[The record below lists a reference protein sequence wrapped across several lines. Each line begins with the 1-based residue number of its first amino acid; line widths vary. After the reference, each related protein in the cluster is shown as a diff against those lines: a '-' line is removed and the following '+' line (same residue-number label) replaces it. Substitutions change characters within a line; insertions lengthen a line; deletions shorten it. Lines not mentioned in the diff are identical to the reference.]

1 MQKKKMK
8 KKIKA
13 QRKLI
18 AQLKIN
24 IEEMKDEIKTERE
37 LKEIAVQRIVQIKKK
52 QMVNNTDQPIG
63 YW

>member
-8 KKIKA
+8 KIIKT

-18 AQLKIN
+18 AHLKIN

-52 QMVNNTDQPIG
+52 QIVNNTDQPIG

>member
-8 KKIKA
+8 KIIKT